1 MLNHEAQRN
10 TKKKIINFVVL
21 RVLRGEEVM
30 KDGTSKNSLQVLLV
44 EDSASDVKLLQE
56 SIFSS
61 GVDDLSI
68 SVAGSLNEAVG
79 HLKNNHTDA
88 ALLDLT
94 LPDSAG
100 LDTVR
105 EVGRTCP
112 DLPIVVLTGVDDEKM
127 GIEAVRMGAQDYLIK
142 GQSDGRFIVRAIRY
156 AIERKQAE
164 QEIQRL
170 AKFPSEDPYPV
181 LRIADDGTI
190 LYTNTSGITLLDSWG
205 RVIGETAPADWC
217 RIIRNVIESGQSQVK
232 EKKLGGRILSFVLA
246 PVAEAGYVNMYG
258 RDITKQVESEK
269 LLIKARDEL
278 DLRVKKRTAELAQTV
293 STLQGEVQERMQ
305 AEIALQES
313 EEKYRSLVEVSPDGI
328 GVEIDD
334 KVVFINTAGAK
345 LLGGSSPEQFISRP
359 IMDFVH
365 PDFVER
371 TRKQLMYLRKKK
383 KKLPL
388 GEAKFLRLDGTS
400 FDVEVA
406 ATPLLYEDK
415 AAVQIVFRDITERKM
430 AQEKILADQKQLRS
444 LAAELA
450 LTEERERHTAAM
462 ALHDS
467 LGPLLAF
474 SKRELGVL
482 QKSLPAKT
490 ADVLKNISNNIS
502 EAIKQTR
509 NLTFD
514 LSPPALYTFGLE
526 TATAELAEK
535 FCEDG
540 KLQIVFENTDD
551 QKPLTNHIKI
561 LLYRCIRELLVNI
574 AKHAEATNVRIAFTR
589 DNDNMKIVVEDD
601 GKGFDISSLEGKP
614 QGFGLF
620 SIRERLTHIGGVLD
634 IQSVSNKGTIVT
646 LLAPLELK
654 KG

>member
-1 MLNHEAQRN
+1 
-10 TKKKIINFVVL
+10 
-21 RVLRGEEVM
+21 M

-44 EDSASDVKLLQE
+44 EDSASDVAFLRE
-56 SIFSS
+56 SLFIS
-61 GVDDLSI
+61 GVDDISI
-68 SVAGSLNEAVG
+68 SVAGSLQEAVS

-88 ALLDLT
+88 ALMDLT
-94 LPDSAG
+94 LPDSNG

-105 EVGRTCP
+105 QVGGTYP

-127 GIEAVRMGAQDYLIK
+127 GVEAVRIGAQDYLIK
-142 GQSDGRFIVRAIRY
+142 GQSDGKLIVRAIRY

-181 LRIADDGTI
+181 LRIAEDGAI
-190 LYTNTSGITLLDSWG
+190 LYSNASGITLLDSWG
-205 RVIGETAPADWC
+205 RAIGETAPADWC
-217 RIIRNVIESGQSQVK
+217 RIIRNVIESGQPQVK
-232 EKKLGGRILSFVLA
+232 EKKLQGRILSFVFA
-246 PVAEAGYVNMYG
+246 PVPEEGYVNMYG

-278 DLRVKKRTAELAQTV
+278 ELRVKQRTAELAQTV
-293 STLQGEVQERMQ
+293 NVLQGEVQERMH
-305 AEIALQES
+305 AENALRES

-334 KVVFINTAGAK
+334 KVVFVNTAGAK
-345 LLGGSSPEQFISRP
+345 LLGGSSPEQFIARP

-371 TRKQLMYLRKKK
+371 TQKQLMLLRKKK

-388 GEAKFLRLDGTS
+388 GESKFLRLDGTS

-406 ATPLLYEDK
+406 ATPLIYEDK
-415 AAVQIVFRDITERKM
+415 AAVQIVFRDITERKI

-444 LAAELA
+444 LTAELA

-482 QKSLPAKT
+482 QKDLPSKT

-502 EAIKQTR
+502 EAIKHTR

-514 LSPPALYTFGLE
+514 LSPPALYVFGLE

-540 KLQIVFENTDD
+540 KLQINFENTAD
-551 QKPLTNHIKI
+551 QKPLTDHIKI
-561 LLYRCIRELLVNI
+561 LLYRCVRELLINI
-574 AKHAEATNVRIAFTR
+574 AKHAQAKNVRIAFTR
-589 DNDNMKIVVEDD
+589 DNDNMKIVVKDD
-601 GKGFDISSLEGKP
+601 GKGFDTSRLEGKP
-614 QGFGLF
+614 KGFGLF
-620 SIRERLTHIGGVLD
+620 SIRERLTHIGGVFD
-634 IQSVSNKGTIVT
+634 IQSVSNKGTTVT
-646 LLAPLELK
+646 LLAPLEIK